1 MLLPTSSPPA
11 SRCLPNRYELQ
22 SSELRAPAGVSGPI
36 VGALAHDEV
45 DPQAPG
51 LWRPQYLHLERDRWS
66 FGRGEGRGSAGG
78 ESFKFEMRCEKKS
91 CNEYGKLLDDIGR
104 IDFNSRP
111 LRCLDGAQR
120 PGFLGGSLGGRGAQR
135 KPPAFSPGSRSWKI
149 RKPSNQL
156 DPLAPKPRQTNQ
168 GTTPPWTN

>member
-91 CNEYGKLLDDIGR
+91 CNEYGKLLYTYKNIYCV
-104 IDFNSRP
+104 IQWKSSCYNKFFNSHGMQYDKNALVDATRTTFTDP
-111 LRCLDGAQR
+111 
-120 PGFLGGSLGGRGAQR
+120 
-135 KPPAFSPGSRSWKI
+135 PGSG
-149 RKPSNQL
+149 QL
-156 DPLAPKPRQTNQ
+156 AITM
-168 GTTPPWTN
+168 